1 MPFTKGDPNINWNG
15 RPKGSKN
22 KISEEIK
29 EQFTNILNN
38 KLPEMEQW
46 LERVAEKD
54 PAKAMDLAMR
64 LSERFTPLL
73 SRTELTGKDG
83 EELFKNVKF
92 KFGDDINIDTG
103 NDSDEFDMDNL

>member
-1 MPFTKGDPNINWNG
+1 MPFTKGDPNINLGG

-46 LERVAEKD
+46 LERVAETD

-64 LSERFTPLL
+64 LSERFTPML
-73 SRTELTGKDG
+73 SRKEITAADG
-83 EELFKNVKF
+83 QDLFKNVTF
-92 KFGDDINIDTG
+92 KFGDDINISTP
-103 NDSDEFDMDNL
+103 NDSEEFDLDDL